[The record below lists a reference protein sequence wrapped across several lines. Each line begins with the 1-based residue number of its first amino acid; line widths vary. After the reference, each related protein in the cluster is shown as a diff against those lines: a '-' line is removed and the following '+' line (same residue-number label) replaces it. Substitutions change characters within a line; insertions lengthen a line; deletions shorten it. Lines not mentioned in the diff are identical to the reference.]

1 MLKPQ
6 LDFDT
11 LTGASNWINVIGLI
25 ASALL
30 LLSFLVLPA
39 EKTSRHY
46 LTVCFI
52 LGVCILQL
60 GFIIPLAAKPDQCH
74 DAITPNDMR
83 SDLTCAFSGASLLVG
98 GFAAITWVF
107 IRSLFLHLQI
117 CWQVQPG
124 RKFFWSSVLAGW
136 AIPITF
142 ATIVLILTGVSYRF
156 GDTCH
161 INHDKAVQDYWI
173 PLLCFAG
180 ASTILQFS
188 TFGYCIRVYLT
199 ALLNDDVHS
208 SSHNGSGLPSYSSS
222 VKTVTTRQ
230 AYQRV
235 KKVISL
241 QWRGIVI
248 VLIIIANV
256 TFLAVVF
263 VSMDSTTEAAKEDF
277 TKLQPWLLCLVMNE
291 GNKNA
296 CLDLVK
302 EHVASEATV
311 MAVLIVLALNGIWV
325 LIFLGRFTMVRAW
338 IDLFKLKFGRK
349 HPDFVSVDA
358 RRHSLR
364 LSGNYK
370 MIKSP
375 ASTYRGVDDTPSI
388 PERTFSPTTV
398 TASEK
403 ALMAI
408 SPSSTYSTDTN
419 NNKRTEY
426 FGKEAR
432 YASPTLS
439 FSSPRPPSAASGGV
453 SRAMSMSSIG
463 REWDPRDTHAK
474 SNTAGG
480 GGGGMGIARTI
491 HE

>member
-1 MLKPQ
+1 MDA
-6 LDFDT
+6 DFNT
-11 LTGASNWINVIGLI
+11 LTQTSNWINVVGLV

-46 LTVCFI
+46 LTICFI

-60 GFIIPLAAKPDQCH
+60 GFIIPLAAKPEQCH
-74 DAITPNDMR
+74 DGITPNDMK
-83 SDLTCAFSGASLLVG
+83 SDLTCAFSGACLLVG

-124 RKFFWSSVLAGW
+124 RKFFWFSVLAGW

-142 ATIVLILTGVSYRF
+142 ATIVLVLTGVSYRF

-173 PLLCFAG
+173 PLLCLAG
-180 ASTILQFS
+180 ASLVLQFS
-188 TFGYCIRVYLT
+188 TFGYCIRVYIK
-199 ALLNDDVHS
+199 ALLNDDVNS
-208 SSHNGSGLPSYSSS
+208 TSHNGSGLPSYSGS
-222 VKTVTTRQ
+222 VMTVTTRQ

-263 VSMDSTTEAAKEDF
+263 ISMDNTTEAAKEDF
-277 TKLQPWLLCLVMNE
+277 TKLQPWLLCLIINE

-296 CLDLVK
+296 CLDLVEK
-302 EHVASEATV
+302 HVASEATV
-311 MAVLIVLALNGIWV
+311 MAVLIILALNGIWV
-325 LIFLGRFTMVRAW
+325 LLFLGRFTMVQAW

-364 LSGNYK
+364 LPGDYK
-370 MIKSP
+370 MIVSP
-375 ASTYRGVDDTPSI
+375 ASTYRGVDTPSM
-388 PERTFSPTTV
+388 P
-398 TASEK
+398 EK
-403 ALMAI
+403 ATLSPNGEKGTMAV
-408 SPSSTYSTDTN
+408 SPSSVYSTD
-419 NNKRTEY
+419 RRAEY
-426 FGKEAR
+426 FGKESR

-439 FSSPRPPSAASGGV
+439 FSSPRPPSASGRGGV
-453 SRAMSMSSIG
+453 VGGGDGGWGGAMG
-463 REWDPRDTHAK
+463 REWDPSTTHAK
-474 SNTAGG
+474 SIE
-480 GGGGMGIARTI
+480 MGSRTI

>member
-1 MLKPQ
+1 MK
-6 LDFDT
+6 
-11 LTGASNWINVIGLI
+11 
-25 ASALL
+25 
-30 LLSFLVLPA
+30 
-39 EKTSRHY
+39 
-46 LTVCFI
+46 
-52 LGVCILQL
+52 
-60 GFIIPLAAKPDQCH
+60 
-74 DAITPNDMR
+74 
-83 SDLTCAFSGASLLVG
+83 SDLTCAFSGACLLVG

-124 RKFFWSSVLAGW
+124 RKFFWFSVLAGW
-136 AIPITF
+136 AIPVTF

-180 ASTILQFS
+180 ASTVLQFS
-188 TFGYCIRVYLT
+188 TFGYCIRVYIT
-199 ALLNDDVHS
+199 ALLNDDIHS
-208 SSHNGSGLPSYSSS
+208 SSHNGSGLPSYSGS

-263 VSMDSTTEAAKEDF
+263 VSMDNTTEAAREDF
-277 TKLQPWLLCLVMNE
+277 TKLQPWLLCLVLNE

-302 EHVASEATV
+302 EHVASEVTV

-325 LIFLGRFTMVRAW
+325 LVFLGRLTIIHAW
-338 IDLFKLKFGRK
+338 IDFFKLRFGRK

-358 RRHSLR
+358 RRRSLR
-364 LSGNYK
+364 LPGEYK
-370 MIKSP
+370 MITTP
-375 ASTYRGVDDTPSI
+375 ASTYRGVDTPKI
-388 PERTFSPTTV
+388 PEKTLSPTV
-398 TASEK
+398 AMEK
-403 ALMAI
+403 ASMAV
-408 SPSSTYSTDTN
+408 SPSSTYSTE

-426 FGKEAR
+426 FDKEAR
-432 YASPTLS
+432 LYASPTLS
-439 FSSPRPPSAASGGV
+439 FSSPRPPSASGGG
-453 SRAMSMSSIG
+453 SRAWSMSSNG

-474 SNTAGG
+474 SNSE
-480 GGGGMGIARTI
+480 MGIARTI